1 MAEQN
6 ELKSELASSKP
17 ETRISESTEDKVNK
31 LNTFCQTGIELIKSE
46 KYEDALHHLQNSNF
60 SESLGIGFG
69 DSKALFLN
77 HDLTKPEDVEQVL
90 NFVSAHSHF
99 NHAQEPE
106 LKLAGLVNSNP
117 QKIGEKYF
125 VPQNVWKDM
134 SLVHL
139 EEWLHATQFIS
150 GKPLAGEN
158 DNELDVALYMKR
170 KGITLTNHF
179 LEMHGRNQFFKE
191 HPDL

>member
-6 ELKSELASSKP
+6 ELKSELTLPKP
-17 ETRISESTEDKVNK
+17 ETRIHESTEDKVNK

-46 KYEDALHHLQNSNF
+46 KYEDALHHLWNRSF
-60 SESLGIGFG
+60 SESLGIDFG
-69 DSKALFLN
+69 DSKVLYL
-77 HDLTKPEDVEQVL
+77 HRDLTKPEDVEEVL

-99 NHAQEPE
+99 NHAQKPE
-106 LKLAGLVNSNP
+106 LKLADLVNSNP
-117 QKIGEKYF
+117 QKMGEKYL
-125 VPQNVWKDM
+125 VPRSVWKDIAM
-134 SLVHL
+134 VHL

-150 GKPLAGEN
+150 DKPLAGEN

-170 KGITLTNHF
+170 KGITLTSHF
-179 LEMHGRNQFFKE
+179 LEMHGRNRFFKE